1 MQTRTYGE
9 LIDLIQ
15 SLIGAGTMTGDDYL
29 KLSNFINRRYSEAYN
44 TSPSWT
50 RYIVSGEERWVSALN
65 ISGITSTNA
74 DLINGDYRVYGTTT
88 SVGTYPAAEGA
99 KAYVP
104 VDRDAGEDPSFII
117 YKNSNNEWVWR
128 STGFTKDRA
137 TDVVTF
143 TTASGVTMVT
153 QQDTEDRAS
162 PLDVLDWGTLS
173 SETGTFILT
182 SSQRVNYKEDFDFY
196 STSDSAVQK
205 ENIGEFIRIHR
216 KKPFVNNSSIEYD
229 FSVDIEGANIL
240 NIANT
245 EDNTAFVTYKKELT
259 LFTVAVSDPPVAAD
273 FVDGGTVNG
282 AANRALK
289 VPLEFFSYLAHA
301 SYADF
306 LRMESK
312 YEDAR
317 TEEAIAQNYLAQ
329 ELEKIDIRNNNN
341 SLNKKFSTYVNRQS
355 R

>member
-9 LIDLIQ
+9 LIDLTQ
-15 SLIGAGTMTGDDYL
+15 SLIGAGTMTGDEYL

-50 RYIVSGEERWVSALN
+50 RYIVSGEERKVAALTF
-65 ISGITSTNA
+65 SGGAGSSSDNTEINQSYQFIGLNSGNSGNAVENSKVYRGLTNTDNAIYRFKSGSTE
-74 DLINGDYRVYGTTT
+74 RW
-88 SVGTYPAAEGA
+88 
-99 KAYVP
+99 YV
-104 VDRDAGEDPSFII
+104 V
-117 YKNSNNEWVWR
+117 
-128 STGFTKDRA
+128 
-137 TDVVTF
+137 TDVTF
-143 TTASGVTMVT
+143 TTESDGRITVGSVG
-153 QQDTEDRAS
+153 S
-162 PLDVLDWGTLS
+162 PGDIEFNETALAGKESVFDVEAFTANAAIGQ
-173 SETGTFILT
+173 TGTAKIKGPLNLVPYDE
-182 SSQRVNYKEDFDFY
+182 SGL
-196 STSDSAVQK
+196 DSIS
-205 ENIGEFIRIHR
+205 EYIRIHR
-216 KKPFVNNSSIEYD
+216 KQPFIDTSAIEYD
-229 FSVDIEGANIL
+229 FFVDVDGANIL
-240 NIANT
+240 NISSGN
-245 EDNTAFVTYKKELT
+245 DNTAFVTYKKPLT

-273 FVDGGTVNG
+273 FVDGGTSNG
-282 AANRALK
+282 AANRALT

>member
-15 SLIGAGTMTGDDYL
+15 SLIGAGTMTGDEYL

-50 RYIVSGEERWVSALN
+50 RYIASGEERKVAALTLSGGAGSGADNTEINQSYQFIGLADGGDTGTGNSVSGSKVYQGLTN
-65 ISGITSTNA
+65 TNNVIFQTTYDGSNKRWYVGTDITVSENA
-74 DLINGDYRVYGTTT
+74 DGTIAVSSFDTPGDQEFG
-88 SVGTYPAAEGA
+88 SS
-99 KAYVP
+99 
-104 VDRDAGEDPSFII
+104 DLDAPESF
-117 YKNSNNEWVWR
+117 
-128 STGFTKDRA
+128 F
-137 TDVVTF
+137 DVKTF
-143 TTASGVTMVT
+143 TANPTAGQT
-153 QQDTEDRAS
+153 
-162 PLDVLDWGTLS
+162 GTLKVKGPLNLVPYDES
-173 SETGTFILT
+173 GLDSISE
-182 SSQRVNYKEDFDFY
+182 Y
-196 STSDSAVQK
+196 
-205 ENIGEFIRIHR
+205 IRIHR
-216 KKPFVNNSSIEYD
+216 KQPFIDTSAIEYD
-229 FSVDIEGANIL
+229 FFVDVDGANIL
-240 NIANT
+240 NISSGN
-245 EDNTAFVTYKKELT
+245 DNTAFVTYKKPLT

-282 AANRALK
+282 AANRALT

-306 LRMESK
+306 LRVESK